1 MFTRACLL
9 ALGLSS
15 LCAPAH
21 GELVDARLAQ
31 DGAQYNLWLI
41 FDRPV
46 QGVTPAGGSA
56 FDVQGVSERART
68 LELYEAG
75 ELTRL
80 QFTPSGTDQ
89 IRVTIPGGWQSA
101 YGEVRDGAVVIA
113 LTGNGRA
120 PSQNASSGGLPPIS
134 RPGASSSE
142 GRSDGARDTLPMTAA
157 ARQNEAEGAS
167 EGCEATARRV
177 QEAAWDV
184 NGLAAHANCL
194 LDQGNQTAATRILQQ
209 AIALEPGHF
218 DSLYALAEIRLA
230 RGDRDGARVLYQQA
244 FQAARGDAQ
253 AVAAR
258 RALRGLE
265 QR

>member
-1 MFTRACLL
+1 MV
-9 ALGLSS
+9 LGLSC
-15 LCAPAH
+15 LCAPAY

-31 DGAQYNLWLI
+31 NGTQYNLWLI

-46 QGVTPAGGSA
+46 QHLTPAGGSA
-56 FDVQGVSERART
+56 FDLQGVSDSARNVK
-68 LELYEAG
+68 LYEAG

-80 QFTPSGTDQ
+80 QLTPSGSDQ
-89 IRVTIPGGWQSA
+89 LRVTIPGGWQSA

-120 PSQNASSGGLPPIS
+120 AQRQTESGALPPVS
-134 RPGASSSE
+134 RAPATSSQE
-142 GRSDGARDTLPMTAA
+142 GRSEGAQDHLPTTAS

-167 EGCEATARRV
+167 QGCEATARRV
-177 QEAAWDV
+177 QDAAWDV
-184 NGLAAHANCL
+184 NGLAAHATCL

-244 FQAARGDAQ
+244 YQAARGDAQ